1 MCKLYGYARV
11 STQTQRL
18 DRQIRSIEE
27 YAGNRRIERIY
38 KEKFT
43 GTKLDRPEFKR
54 LLKAVKPGDT
64 IIFDS
69 VSRMSRT
76 ADEGYQLYMQL
87 MNDGIELVFINEP
100 HISTAYY
107 KNMQAKKISIAN
119 SGKAS
124 VDKLINT
131 VLEAITEFQNDET
144 REKIKVAFEQS
155 QKEVDDLHTR
165 IAAGIKTTKANN
177 ENLPESQRKQ
187 IGRVSGQKVET
198 KKAKEAKAKI
208 RKMSKDFDGNMSDKE
223 ILELLAISRNS
234 YYKYK
239 RQLQLESI

>member
-1 MCKLYGYARV
+1 MCKFYGYARV

-27 YAGNRRIERIY
+27 YAGDRKIERIY

-76 ADEGYQLYMQL
+76 AEEGYQLYMQL
-87 MNDGIELVFINEP
+87 MAEGIELVFINEP
-100 HISTAYY
+100 HISTSYY
-107 KNMQAKKISIAN
+107 KNMQAKKISIAT

-124 VDKLINT
+124 VDKLIQT
-131 VLEAITEFQNDET
+131 VLDAITEFQNDET
-144 REKIKVAFEQS
+144 REKIRVAFEQS

-165 IAAGIKTTKANN
+165 IAAGIKATKANN
-177 ENLPESQRKQ
+177 ATLPEAERKQ

-198 KKAKEAKAKI
+198 KKAKESKDKI
-208 RKMSKDFDGNMSDKE
+208 RKMSKDFDGNMTDKE
-223 ILELLAISRNS
+223 ILEILNISRNS

-239 RQLQLESI
+239 REMQLESA

>member
-11 STQTQRL
+11 STQSQRL
-18 DRQIRSIEE
+18 LRQTRSIEE
-27 YAGNRRIERIY
+27 YAGDRKIERIY
-38 KEKFT
+38 REKFT

-76 ADEGYQLYMQL
+76 AEEGYQLYMQL
-87 MNDGIELVFINEP
+87 MAEGIELVFINEP

-107 KNMQAKKISIAN
+107 KKMQAKKISIAT

-124 VDKLINT
+124 VDKLIQT
-131 VLEAITEFQNDET
+131 VLDAITEFQNDET
-144 REKIKVAFEQS
+144 REKIRVAFEQS

-165 IAAGIKTTKANN
+165 IAAGIKATKANN
-177 ENLPESQRKQ
+177 ATLPEAERKQ
-187 IGRVSGQKVET
+187 IGRVRGQKVET
-198 KKAKEAKAKI
+198 QKAKETKAKI
-208 RKMSKDFDGNMSDKE
+208 RKMSKDFDGNMTDKE
-223 ILELLAISRNS
+223 ILEVLSVARNT

-239 RQLQLESI
+239 REMQLESV

>member
-11 STQTQRL
+11 STQSQRL
-18 DRQIRSIEE
+18 DRQIKSIEE
-27 YAGNRRIERIY
+27 YAGERRIERIY
-38 KEKFT
+38 REKFT

-54 LLKAVKPGDT
+54 LLKVVKSGDT

-76 ADEGYQLYMQL
+76 AEEGYQLYMEL
-87 MNDGIELVFINEP
+87 MQNGIELVFINEP

-107 KNMQAKKISIAN
+107 KKMQAHKIKIAN

-144 REKIKVAFEQS
+144 REKIRVAFEQS

-165 IAAGIKTTKANN
+165 IAAGIKATKENN
-177 ENLPESQRKQ
+177 MFLPETERKQ
-187 IGRVSGQKVET
+187 IGRITGQKVET
-198 KKAKEAKAKI
+198 KKSRDAKAKI
-208 RKMSKDFDGNMSDKE
+208 RKMSKDFDGNMTDKE
-223 ILELLAISRNS
+223 ILEILSISRNTF
-234 YYKYK
+234 YKYK
-239 RQLQLESI
+239 RELLAE